1 MINGTIIAE
10 KLMNK
15 KIENQRKMKDEDIRD
30 VSEEVLDHMMYPRNY
45 GVMKEAQGVGM
56 GVDKNNGEFAMVY
69 IHIVDDILNAI
80 NFGANACQ
88 DTVVAGS
95 LFTEMVK
102 GDTFENAKKACA
114 LMDKQLENAPKK
126 QQACSRLILR
136 AFDGAIINRENRL
149 KGIEED
155 MYKITLKETCEIE
168 D

>member
-1 MINGTIIAE
+1 LSKA
-10 KLMNK
+10 KD
-15 KIENQRKMKDEDIRD
+15 NQLQMRDEDIRD

-45 GVMKEAQGVGM
+45 GVMDEAQGVGM

-69 IHIVDDILNAI
+69 IHLVGDILNAI

-102 GDTFENAKKACA
+102 GDTFENAKKAA
-114 LMDKQLENAPKK
+114 QLMDKQLEGAPKK

-136 AFDGAIINRENRL
+136 AFDGAVINRENRQ
-149 KGIEED
+149 KGIEEE
-155 MYKITLKETCEIE
+155 MYKITLKETCEIPDE
-168 D
+168 EQ